1 MMYIIYNH
9 DGSIKTLVVDE
20 SIQQNNN
27 GVNQIFVSIE
37 GYETAD
43 YTCVANFELP
53 DGTLNSLV
61 GVADV
66 GVEVGELAYDGFV
79 ITLTN
84 AQTLYPGKLKM
95 SIKLVDLQ
103 DRQLCTYQTE
113 LQVNPSSSVPSET
126 LITNAQY
133 NSLIQSLQ
141 SYVLY
146 ADLVNYADK
155 EWVKDNFQPSVYPII
170 DLSSLGTL
178 NDVSVKDLCDY
189 ITNNNLSFDK
199 SYIIKTA
206 ATYPGGPLVET
217 AVFINFALIYPEHYW
232 VAFKTPDIDHLNISS
247 VSALSIIANS
257 FDGTLEQFGDITL
270 LTAFRPRT
278 IKKLYRHLLGI
289 TGDGGYAV
297 GFELINDDSSS
308 MAITGSF
315 DSTTKTLTFSNIN
328 KKYQNLKFIGA
339 RGSNDQYLYATINYL
354 GTTDQYGTLKIR
366 TYRIQSDGTLSLITT
381 YNDFTDT
388 VEEL

>member
-9 DGSIKTLVVDE
+9 DGSIKTLIVDE

-37 GYETAD
+37 GYETTD

-113 LQVNPSSSVPSET
+113 LQVNPSSAVPSET
-126 LITNAQY
+126 FITNAQY

-155 EWVKDNFQPSVYPII
+155 EWV
-170 DLSSLGTL
+170 
-178 NDVSVKDLCDY
+178 VSQLDTK
-189 ITNNNLSFDK
+189 
-199 SYIIKTA
+199 
-206 ATYPGGPLVET
+206 
-217 AVFINFALIYPEHYW
+217 
-232 VAFKTPDIDHLNISS
+232 
-247 VSALSIIANS
+247 
-257 FDGTLEQFGDITL
+257 Q
-270 LTAFRPRT
+270 
-278 IKKLYRHLLGI
+278 KKLYRHHFRILRSS
-289 TGDGGYAV
+289 YQYN
-297 GFELINDDSSS
+297 FELINDNPLE
-308 MAITGSF
+308 M
-315 DSTTKTLTFSNIN
+315 TLTGGTYNDNHVLSFASVDEDF
-328 KKYQNLKFIGA
+328 KHLK
-339 RGSNDQYLYATINYL
+339 YL
-354 GTTDQYGTLKIR
+354 GTSASSIDKLVLLDFSSSTIKFRFFD
-366 TYRIQSDGTLSLITT
+366 IQNDGTLEVATLSTT
-381 YNDFTDT
+381 TLTDT

>member
-37 GYETAD
+37 GYETTD

-66 GVEVGELAYDGFV
+66 GVEVGELTYDGFV

-113 LQVNPSSSVPSET
+113 LQVNPSSAVPSET
-126 LITNAQY
+126 FITNAQY
-133 NSLIQSLQ
+133 NSLIQSLR

-155 EWVKDNFQPSVYPII
+155 EWVGDNYLSLDGGEMNGDAHIILSKESESSFVYPYIRIQNANEDVRTTLQYDRIVFTGSDAPNRPEYTIYYNGTI
-170 DLSSLGTL
+170 DVGQNTLYLPQENGTL
-178 NDVSVKDLCDY
+178 
-189 ITNNNLSFDK
+189 
-199 SYIIKTA
+199 
-206 ATYPGGPLVET
+206 ATREWG
-217 AVFINFALIYPEHYW
+217 
-232 VAFKTPDIDHLNISS
+232 
-247 VSALSIIANS
+247 
-257 FDGTLEQFGDITL
+257 Q
-270 LTAFRPRT
+270 
-278 IKKLYRHLLGI
+278 KKLYRHLLGF

-297 GFELINDDSSS
+297 GFELINDVSSS
-308 MAITGSF
+308 MTITGSF
-315 DSTTKTLTFSNIN
+315 DSTTKTLTFSNVSRRF
-328 KKYQNLKFIGA
+328 QNLKFVMA
-339 RGSNDQYLYATINYL
+339 RGSEQYLYATINYI

-366 TYRIQSDGTLSLITT
+366 TYRIQSDGTLSPITT
-381 YNDFTDT
+381 YNTLTDT